1 MGWNLSFY
9 FVSVLLPVMAIASF
23 VFHSQIVPRYLL
35 TGRKWKFTMYTFYL
49 LVVVVWLEIWV
60 IIGALVLLAN
70 YSYPELGQYA
80 GDIRLLIVLQV
91 MLVFGDGF
99 LLSWASLKKR
109 DLEIKELR
117 EAHQK
122 QEQKIMEVVVNR
134 QKVPLPIEKIQYI
147 ESFSDYVK
155 IHIEDRQLVVREKI
169 SKLEE
174 RLPDNFIRVHRSF
187 LVNRLAVTSFTRSVI
202 HVDQTEIPVGRK
214 YTQDTRRLLSAQLSD
229 ALSA

>member
-60 IIGALVLLAN
+60 IIGALVLLTN

-122 QEQKIMEVVVNR
+122 QEQKMMEVVVNR
-134 QKVPLPIEKIQYI
+134 QKVPLPIEKILYI

-169 SKLEE
+169 SKLEG
-174 RLPDNFIRVHRSF
+174 RLPDNFNRVHRSF

-202 HVDQTEIPVGRK
+202 YIGQTEIPVGRK
-214 YTQDTRRLLSAQLSD
+214 YTQDTRRFLSAQLSD
-229 ALSA
+229 ALSS